1 MKTLILGWPVQ
12 PPQDWLKNYPDVT
25 ASRIYQP
32 NRGFFHRITKNLS
45 FHAGS
50 MLRHIPWLNPVHWY
64 EDWKYHVRE
73 YDTIILIDELR
84 GRDIFEYIL
93 AQHPQCN
100 LCVFFDSPIDPD
112 SPKCPTNYRDLPV
125 RFFTCDS
132 KIAQDYQIPF
142 VPYFYIFSP
151 YGWQQYQQM
160 TAAPQPI
167 KQDVYFVGEEKGD
180 RMQQLAR
187 LAKLFD
193 AAGITYKF
201 QLVRRKQHH
210 YTPEEKAQTT
220 DYVPY
225 AEILQNIQQ
234 SGALLE
240 LISNGQTG
248 LTQRAYEA
256 LFFGKKLITS
266 SDEIKKYDFYVEQ
279 NVLVMDEATD
289 CETIHQF
296 IRTSMLG
303 IGDDLRKRYTLNG
316 WLNAF
321 SISPMNTEKEQ

>member
-1 MKTLILGWPVQ
+1 M
-12 PPQDWLKNYPDVT
+12 
-25 ASRIYQP
+25 
-32 NRGFFHRITKNLS
+32 
-45 FHAGS
+45 
-50 MLRHIPWLNPVHWY
+50 
-64 EDWKYHVRE
+64 
-73 YDTIILIDELR
+73 
-84 GRDIFEYIL
+84 
-93 AQHPQCN
+93 
-100 LCVFFDSPIDPD
+100 
-112 SPKCPTNYRDLPV
+112 
-125 RFFTCDS
+125 
-132 KIAQDYQIPF
+132 
-142 VPYFYIFSP
+142 
-151 YGWQQYQQM
+151 
-160 TAAPQPI
+160 
-167 KQDVYFVGEEKGD
+167 
-180 RMQQLAR
+180 
-187 LAKLFD
+187 
-193 AAGITYKF
+193 
-201 QLVRRKQHH
+201 RRKQHH